1 MASTDA
7 PALSDL
13 LSLEG
18 QTALVTGS
26 SSGIGEAIAVEL
38 ARNGADVVVNYR
50 GSAKSAQGTVERI
63 EALGRRAVALQADV
77 AKESDVA
84 RLFDEGEA
92 ALGPLDIVVS
102 NAGLQRDAAIAD
114 MSLDDW
120 NTVITTNLTG
130 GFLVGREAI
139 RRFRRKG
146 MREGVSRA
154 LGKLLFDNS
163 VHQRIPW
170 AFRANYAASKG
181 GLKLLMESL
190 AQEVAPEKI
199 RVNAVAPGAIA
210 TAINEIERDK
220 PGGVEA
226 MLKLIPYG
234 RIGEPADIGRVA
246 AFLVSDAAD
255 YVTGQTVF
263 VDGGMTLYPE
273 FRGNG

>member
-1 MASTDA
+1 MASTD
-7 PALSDL
+7 LH
-13 LSLEG
+13 SLHG

-38 ARNGADVVVNYR
+38 ARAGADIIVNYR
-50 GSAKSAQGTVERI
+50 GSADSAKGTVDSV
-63 EALGRRAVALQADV
+63 EALGRRAVAVQADV
-77 AKESDVA
+77 SVEADVIA
-84 RLFDEGEA
+84 MFDQAEA

-102 NAGLQRDAAIAD
+102 NAGLQRDSAIAD

-120 NTVITTNLTG
+120 NTVISTNLTG

-139 RRFRRKG
+139 RRFRKKG
-146 MREGVSRA
+146 LREDVSRS

-170 AFRANYAASKG
+170 AFRVNYAASKG
-181 GLKLLMESL
+181 GLRLLMESL
-190 AQEVAPEKI
+190 AQEVAHEKI

-210 TAINEIERDK
+210 TAINQSEREK
-220 PGGVEA
+220 PGGLDA

-255 YVTGQTVF
+255 YITGQTLF
-263 VDGGMTLYPE
+263 TDGGMTLYPE

>member
-1 MASTDA
+1 MASTD
-7 PALSDL
+7 LH
-13 LSLEG
+13 SLAG

-38 ARNGADVVVNYR
+38 ARAGADIVVNYH
-50 GSAKSAQGTVERI
+50 GKPESAEDTVNKVK
-63 EALGRRAVALQADV
+63 ALGRRALAVQADV
-77 AKESDVA
+77 SSEADVIA
-84 RLFDEGEA
+84 LFDQGED

-102 NAGLQRDAAIAD
+102 NAGLQRDGAIAD

-120 NTVITTNLTG
+120 NTVISTNLTG

-139 RRFRRKG
+139 RRFRKKG
-146 MREGVSRA
+146 MREDVSRS

-170 AFRANYAASKG
+170 AFRVNYAASKG

-190 AQEVAPEKI
+190 AQEVAHEKI

-210 TAINEIERDK
+210 TAINQSEREK
-220 PGGVEA
+220 PGGLEA

-234 RIGEPADIGRVA
+234 RVGEPVDIGRVA
-246 AFLVSDAAD
+246 AFLVSDAAE
-255 YVTGQTVF
+255 YITGQTLF
-263 VDGGMTLYPE
+263 VDGGMTLYPG